1 VEHEFRHPHFGHPST
16 YAFVRFACNPANDLS
31 FEARTS
37 WPSTVPDDYRPQVE
51 RAMAEAVADVVLE
64 RLYQHTDCT
73 VTLIDVRYDEIGS
86 SVAAFTSAAKSEAKH
101 APQAFHF
108 YKWLTWVRF

>member
-1 VEHEFRHPHFGHPST
+1 
-16 YAFVRFACNPANDLS
+16 
-31 FEARTS
+31 
-37 WPSTVPDDYRPQVE
+37 
-51 RAMAEAVADVVLE
+51 MAEAVADVVLE

-86 SVAAFTSAAKSEAKH
+86 SVAAFTPKH